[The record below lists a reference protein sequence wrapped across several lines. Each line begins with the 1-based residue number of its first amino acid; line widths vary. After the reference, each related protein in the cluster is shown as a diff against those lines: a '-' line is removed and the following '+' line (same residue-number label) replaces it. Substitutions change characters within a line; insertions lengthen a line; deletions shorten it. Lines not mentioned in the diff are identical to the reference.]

1 MYSSSTEAPAR
12 APVTV
17 PELQKMK
24 REGRRIVCVT
34 AYDASFARVMD
45 RAGVDV
51 VLVGD
56 SLGMVVQGHA
66 STVPV
71 SLRDVCYHSA
81 SVARGL
87 KSTLLMTDLPFQTY
101 ASPAQAHASATLMM
115 AEGGASMVKVEGAG
129 VILDSIRYL
138 AERDI
143 PVCAHLGLT
152 PQSVTQL
159 GGFKVQ
165 GRDASAAER
174 LRRQAQEVQDAGA
187 SMLVLEC
194 IPAGLAGEI
203 TRMLS
208 IPTIGIGA
216 GPHCDGQVLVMHD
229 LLGLAGRSRRPRF
242 VKDFLHGRDSIE
254 AAFAAYASE
263 VRDGRFPAQEHVYE

>member
-1 MYSSSTEAPAR
+1 MYSSKPEVPSR

-17 PELQKMK
+17 PDLLKMK
-24 REGRRIVCVT
+24 HAGRKIVCVT
-34 AYDASFARVMD
+34 AYEASFARVMD

-66 STVPV
+66 STLPV

-81 SVARGL
+81 AVARGL
-87 KSTLLMTDLPFQTY
+87 SSTLLMADLPFQTY
-101 ASPAQAHASATLMM
+101 ASPAQAHASATLLM
-115 AEGGASMVKVEGAG
+115 AEGSASMVKLEGAG

-138 AERDI
+138 SERDI

-152 PQSVTQL
+152 PQSVAYL

-165 GRDASAAER
+165 GRDDIAAER
-174 LRRQAQEVQDAGA
+174 LRRQALEVQQAGA
-187 SMLVLEC
+187 ALLVLEC
-194 IPAGLAGEI
+194 IPAVLAGEI
-203 TRMLS
+203 TEALT

-216 GPHCDGQVLVMHD
+216 GPQCDGQVLVMHD

-242 VKDFLHGRDSIE
+242 VKNFLQGRDSVE
-254 AAFAAYASE
+254 DAFMAYATD
-263 VRDGRFPAQEHVYE
+263 VREGRFPAAEHIYE